1 MKIKFGINKFDKSSV
16 VWDSDSV
23 INGHIIIV
31 GASGTGKTYRIRKT
45 IKEMQ
50 EQSKGTRF
58 HILDVHGDIDI
69 PNASE
74 VIFSETSPYGI
85 DLLSISDDEH
95 SGGVRKK
102 INNVISVI
110 NRTSQTLG
118 TRQQTVFMNMLR
130 DLYIN
135 EGFYPNDSRTWSL
148 DFDPRK
154 NPPKPKQHPTVAML
168 EKFAYYKLEQMLIGS
183 GSKAIYALEQL
194 NKNIKKLDNILKEGS
209 TESED
214 IKKLKEECKEVYGIF
229 IDNQTGKELLD
240 MIKYDN
246 KETIKRMYER
256 IGLLESSGIF
266 KSVPPPFEKNKAV
279 WRYNIKHLY
288 KDEQKMFVDIICEK
302 IYSLAKQ
309 KGQSNGA
316 IRDVIVID
324 EAHIF
329 TSEESEHIINV
340 IAKEARKFGV
350 RLMLASQSFTH
361 FPEDIIANTMTKIIL
376 GIDEYYHK
384 GSADKLRIKAEK
396 FGYIIPQK
404 TALIQIKNTGDTTNR
419 FQDVIL

>member
-1 MKIKFGINKFDKSSV
+1 MKIKFGINKFDKTSIF
-16 VWDSDSV
+16 WDSSNV
-23 INGHIIIV
+23 INGHIVIV
-31 GASGTGKTYRIRKT
+31 GASGTGKTHRIRK
-45 IKEMQ
+45 ILKEMS
-50 EQSKGTRF
+50 EQSTKTRF

-69 PNASE
+69 SNASE
-74 VIFSETSPYGI
+74 VVFSETSPYGI
-85 DLLSISDDEH
+85 DLLSVSDDEH

-102 INNVISVI
+102 INNVIKII

-118 TRQQTVFMNMLR
+118 SRQQTVFMNMLR

-135 EGFYPNDSRTWSL
+135 EGFYPNDSKTWSL
-148 DFDPRK
+148 NYDPRK
-154 NPPKPKQHPTVAML
+154 NPPHPKRHPSVSML

-183 GSKAIYALEQL
+183 GSKAINALEQL
-194 NKNIKKLDNILKEGS
+194 NKNIKKLDTILKEGS
-209 TESED
+209 TEDEE
-214 IKKLKEECKEVYGIF
+214 IKKLKQECKDVYGIF

-266 KSVPPPFEKNKAV
+266 KSTPPPFDKNKAV

-302 IYSLAKQ
+302 IFAIAKQ
-309 KGQSNGA
+309 KGQSNGE

-329 TSEESEHIINV
+329 TCEDNDHIINV

-350 RLMLASQSFTH
+350 RLILASQSFTH

-396 FGYIIPQK
+396 FGFIIPQK